1 MIHSNNQYTDT
12 ELLQHFKKTADS
24 KWIGLLFERYSLLVF
39 GVCMKYLRNAADAQ
53 DATQQVFEKALGEV
67 GKYDIPYF
75 KSWIYSVAKNHCLM
89 QIRGRSSKPST
100 TDELPE
106 ESSSDLLTEHELQNK
121 EMMLA
126 EKTDQLAAA
135 LDELGQE
142 QRACIEMFYLQKLS
156 YHEIE
161 SITGLSFPQ
170 VKSHIQNGKRNL
182 RIILEKKIR
191 ENVNQ

>member
-1 MIHSNNQYTDT
+1 MTHSNNQYSDT
-12 ELLQHFKKTADS
+12 ELLLHFKKTADS

-39 GVCMKYLRNAADAQ
+39 GVCMKYLRNATDAQ
-53 DATQQVFEKALGEV
+53 DAAQQVFEKALGEI

-89 QIRGRSSKPST
+89 QLRGRNTKPST

-106 ESSSDLLTEHELQNK
+106 DSSSDLLTEHELQMR
-121 EMMLA
+121 EILLA
-126 EKTDQLAAA
+126 EKSDQLAAA
-135 LDELGQE
+135 LEQLCQE
-142 QRACIEMFYLQKLS
+142 QKTCIKLFYLEKRS

-161 SITGLSFPQ
+161 NITGFSFPQ

-182 RIILEKKIR
+182 KTILEKKLR
-191 ENVNQ
+191 ENVN